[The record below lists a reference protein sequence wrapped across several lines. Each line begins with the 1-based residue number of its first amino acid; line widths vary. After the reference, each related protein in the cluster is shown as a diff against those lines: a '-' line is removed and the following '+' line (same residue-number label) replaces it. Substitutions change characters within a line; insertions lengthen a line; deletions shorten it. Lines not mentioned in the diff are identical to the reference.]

1 MNEEIISGES
11 WITERITLSGYP
23 DDNPKTQYGDRKPP
37 LHLIPPVA
45 LVAEAGVFKL
55 GARKYG
61 PYNWRENTVSSSIY
75 QGAAMRHLLAWWDGE
90 DADPESGESHLA
102 HARACLGILIDA
114 EANGKLND
122 NRPVPGRA
130 GERIR
135 AAEEEIEP

>member
-1 MNEEIISGES
+1 MSGRSVIVTPEG
-11 WITERITLSGYP
+11 ERYP

-61 PYNWRENTVSSSIY
+61 AYNWREKTVSSSVY
-75 QGAAMRHLLAWWDGE
+75 QGAALRHLCAWWDGE
-90 DADPESGESHLA
+90 ETDPESGESHLA

-114 EANGKLND
+114 AANGKLND
-122 NRPVPGRA
+122 DRPLAGKA
-130 GERIR
+130 GEVIR
-135 AAEEEIEP
+135 EKMENTS